1 MVIKKAR
8 FQTRIV
14 GGVLDTGRNANHA
27 VVAQHGAVCRPAPL
41 IPSLTVQHVAK
52 QQGIGR
58 AKPAG
63 IIGCAADDAGQTR
76 RTAGH
81 RPAWAAMHA
90 PMSDDDQ
97 TIPESLLPYGAWTEN
112 ALRQVVAR
120 AVEYAGTHGL
130 PGEHHFY
137 ITFRTDHPG
146 VVIPPRLRAQYPQ
159 EMTIVLQHQFWDL
172 KMDTEAGLI
181 SVGLSFGGVPASLV
195 VPFDALT
202 AFADP
207 AVRYGL
213 RFRAGT
219 APDAPEAPEPDA
231 AEPEIEKPDATP
243 QVVSLDSFRR
253 RPTTKE

>member
-1 MVIKKAR
+1 MED
-8 FQTRIV
+8 
-14 GGVLDTGRNANHA
+14 DTEPR
-27 VVAQHGAVCRPAPL
+27 
-41 IPSLTVQHVAK
+41 
-52 QQGIGR
+52 
-58 AKPAG
+58 
-63 IIGCAADDAGQTR
+63 
-76 RTAGH
+76 
-81 RPAWAAMHA
+81 
-90 PMSDDDQ
+90 
-97 TIPESLLPYGAWTEN
+97 PESLLPYEDWIEAAT
-112 ALRQVVAR
+112 RQVVAQ
-120 AVEYAGTHGL
+120 AIAHVAENGL

-137 ITFRTDHPG
+137 VTFRTDHPG
-146 VVIPPRLRAQYPQ
+146 VVVPPRLRAQYPQ

-195 VPFDALT
+195 IPLDAVT
-202 AFADP
+202 GFADP
-207 AVRYGL
+207 HVRYGL